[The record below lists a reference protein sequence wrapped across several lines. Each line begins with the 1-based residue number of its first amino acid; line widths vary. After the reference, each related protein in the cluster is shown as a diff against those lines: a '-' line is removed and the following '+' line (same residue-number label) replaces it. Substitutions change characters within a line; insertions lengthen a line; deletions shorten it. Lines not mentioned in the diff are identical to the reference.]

1 MNNTVL
7 VTGCSSGFGKLA
19 ARTFSDNG
27 WNVVATMRSPQRDAV
42 LAELPNILVTALD
55 VTDPASIA
63 AAVREGVDR
72 FGRIDVLVN
81 NAGYGGHA
89 IFEQATEE
97 SIRDMFETNVFGTM
111 NTMRA
116 VLPMMRKQGGGTII
130 NVTSMAAL
138 IPVPGNSVYTSS
150 KHATGGLTEAM
161 ALEYE
166 PLGIRIR
173 LVEPGAFPTTRFMEN
188 VDTRATAGDEQLA
201 VYEGRMREHFAEQ
214 VERVAAESASATDPQ
229 IVADKIYECA
239 TRDTPIHNPVGSDA
253 EMLINIMT
261 AAESRQAFIDQ
272 VSPLL
277 MPPAQQSH

>member
-1 MNNTVL
+1 MNKTVL
-7 VTGCSSGFGKLA
+7 ITGCSSGFGKLA

-27 WNVVATMRSPQRDAV
+27 WNVVATMRSPEKDAEFV
-42 LAELPNILVTALD
+42 ELPNVLVTALD
-55 VTDPASIA
+55 VTDPESIT
-63 AAVREGVDR
+63 AAVRGAVDR

-81 NAGYGGHA
+81 NAGFGGHA
-89 IFEQATEE
+89 IFEQATEA

-116 VLPMMRKQGGGTII
+116 VLPMMRRQGGGTII

-138 IPVPGNSVYTSS
+138 IPVPGNSIYTSS

-166 PLGIRIR
+166 PLGVRVR
-173 LVEPGAFPTTRFMEN
+173 LVEPGAFPTTRFMDN
-188 VDTRATAGDEQLA
+188 IDTRAVGGDEQLEA
-201 VYEGRMREHFAEQ
+201 HEARLREHFAEQ
-214 VERVAAESASATDPQ
+214 VERVAAESGSANDPQ
-229 IVADKIYECA
+229 SVADKIYECA

-253 EMLINIMT
+253 EMLVSMM
-261 AAESRQAFIDQ
+261 AAAPSRQSFIDG

-277 MPPAQQSH
+277 MPPAQLLA